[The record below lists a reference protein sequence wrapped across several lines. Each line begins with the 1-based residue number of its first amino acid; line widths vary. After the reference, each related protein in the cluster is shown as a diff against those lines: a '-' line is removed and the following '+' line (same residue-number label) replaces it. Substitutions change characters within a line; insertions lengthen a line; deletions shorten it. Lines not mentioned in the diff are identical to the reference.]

1 MRCPRQLRQN
11 LLLHLLNSI
20 WIQFARSMRDQ
31 SNRRFNTFTESPAWA
46 WPTPRGRW
54 TSPTA
59 DIERTYR
66 PACSG
71 PTAIWFAACSG
82 WGSLPPACRWW
93 APPLLV
99 VGAPSSHSPVSFP
112 EDCFRPPANI
122 EEFVSFDQE
131 EGDDSMSISASERE
145 DWAGLEPDQLD
156 SSGPSDLQEELMRVL
171 SKAVQ
176 ELELTWS
183 PSE

>member
-20 WIQFARSMRDQ
+20 WLQFARSTRDQ

-46 WPTPRGRW
+46 WPTPRRRW

-66 PACSG
+66 PACSAG
-71 PTAIWFAACSG
+71 G
-82 WGSLPPACRWW
+82 
-93 APPLLV
+93 PPLSWWWERRLPIPRF
-99 VGAPSSHSPVSFP
+99 PSP

-156 SSGPSDLQEELMRVL
+156 SSGPSGLQEELMRVL

-183 PSE
+183 PPE